1 MDIRGFFG
9 TGAGADSREAPI
21 CHQIQLSQAAS
32 TAVASWLSIFPSG
45 RDPRLKQQK
54 LDLERG
60 VGNQYIT
67 FGGGSRRASGH
78 IGFGETLLQDINTTD
93 REIHIYLQMTGG
105 NGYTRGLAGIV
116 KVDRRRLLRD
126 LEIIGDEPEIKY
138 DEDYYNHILMRD
150 HHEYRIPVV
159 PLEGTRIDF
168 SNIVPYTETKPL
180 GWSPARFSYRM
191 KKIPTPEQFERLKA
205 LLY

>member
-21 CHQIQLSQAAS
+21 CHQIQLSCAAS
-32 TAVASWLSIFPSG
+32 KKLSFPSG
-45 RDPRLKQQK
+45 KDPRLKQQK
-54 LDLERG
+54 LDLERE

-67 FGGGSRRASGH
+67 FGGGSRRRTGH
-78 IGFGETLLQDINTTD
+78 VGFGETLLRDINTTD

-138 DEDYYNHILMRD
+138 DEDYYNQILMEGCCEA
-150 HHEYRIPVV
+150 HAEYRIPVV
-159 PLEGTRIDF
+159 PLEGTRVDF
-168 SNIVPYTETKPL
+168 NNIVPYEQTKPFDVKPL
-180 GWSPARFSYRM
+180 RFSC
-191 KKIPTPEQFERLKA
+191 RLRRPPNAQQLSSLKR
-205 LLY
+205 LLR